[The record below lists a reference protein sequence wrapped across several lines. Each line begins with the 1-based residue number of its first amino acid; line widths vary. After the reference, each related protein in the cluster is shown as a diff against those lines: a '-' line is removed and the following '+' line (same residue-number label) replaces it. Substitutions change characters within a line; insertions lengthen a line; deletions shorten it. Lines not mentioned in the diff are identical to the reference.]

1 VKRFFKPHMTDG
13 LVSRTIF
20 TSLPDNFGGNLPI
33 FKAFTE
39 ADKTIIA
46 DGITRLEN
54 ADGEVQLPKLTK
66 AITAW
71 LEGKRL
77 LALETQSM
85 AIDVFRKRCAVIG
98 FRAGA
103 LAYLL
108 NDKVENRCVTDF
120 ACWVADYV
128 LQQQVLCFG
137 STMEDEEETQCE
149 HRIGSVM
156 HLFSILPSQF
166 TSHQL
171 EELRSQNG
179 QSTNVRM
186 IISRWKRNDMI
197 QEVAPHTYTKLVRGS
212 MEDFYHPLSA

>member
-1 VKRFFKPHMTDG
+1 MTDG

-20 TSLPDNFGGNLPI
+20 TSLPDNFGGNLPV

-39 ADKTIIA
+39 ADKTTIA

-54 ADGEVQLPKLTK
+54 ADGEVTLPKLTK

-103 LAYLL
+103 LAYIL